1 MSTKKVL
8 YRRKRRLLVKRRKV
22 LVVKKKS
29 INRSQITKVN
39 VRVGGG
45 TAPVGAAPVVV
56 SGGGGSGGGASSSG
70 GGGDIMPLL
79 PFLIPPQRPSDVPPV
94 TTAPE
99 WPNASG
105 GHDAAAMFPTG
116 TRPTVTPPPAVTSLR
131 DMQAEDADSFALPDY
146 PVRSAERGVQATPST
161 DVSASQT
168 LDPST
173 AAVGSQTRPAS
184 MNAIGTQVQQ
194 SLTARGSQTSN
205 RRMTHTGAQTRPMTL
220 NDGSTAPMLAL
231 EAPMQVDDA
240 LPHVPPGVASALR
253 DAIAPIQR
261 MIADLQRGFGDASS
275 VTRMIAQQQIQ
286 FGNSIIGENREAKRE
301 VRTLFDTL
309 RGELPRHVPPS
320 GMPAGPVNAGP
331 GDLVVYQDKGDDVP
345 GDSSVDFDAAAAVV
359 PPPPPAQHPAEA
371 AAAVA
376 AAMEAM
382 RAAAPPAPAAAPL
395 PDFNAAASMGPAPDA
410 APFEA
415 PPKPKSKRVLNKL
428 FDHLYHQGRTHGDAT
443 LIAAANTATD
453 ALKGKSP
460 DLMALTMESLKLIKQ
475 AKQLEV
481 ARQAFGLQ
489 ERETAAAGKDK
500 RKPPKTHIV
509 EGTKT
514 RAKARAES
522 ERTKRAAKRGENRA
536 AEIETRIAR
545 GEKPT
550 MEAPPDKRARL
561 ALSVAQDAKR
571 DTKPVLA
578 RDLWKTTKRYVDQN
592 VGNVAGNLT
601 VGGTAAVTG
610 AATLSSTLAVT
621 GVTTLTGAA
630 VFGTTVGPPGTAAGA
645 RLCLYPYGASAST
658 NDYTIGINGNT
669 MFFNAYPAAKFSFCS
684 GGTEVMAI
692 SNTGAITGGDLG
704 GLLGRQLMLTSQT
717 YVNVSASTRFDV
729 PSTTV
734 TALGSSMLVEADVN
748 YTTTSTCNAGLTF
761 QWQSKRSA
769 VYVGSTM
776 ITYAVCTYGP
786 TYATISFMIAMRR

>member
-331 GDLVVYQDKGDDVP
+331 GDPQ
-345 GDSSVDFDAAAAVV
+345 
-359 PPPPPAQHPAEA
+359 A

-522 ERTKRAAKRGENRA
+522 AQRSAPPSAGENR
-536 AEIETRIAR
+536 EYR
-545 GEKPT
+545 G
-550 MEAPPDKRARL
+550 
-561 ALSVAQDAKR
+561 
-571 DTKPVLA
+571 
-578 RDLWKTTKRYVDQN
+578 DQ
-592 VGNVAGNLT
+592 
-601 VGGTAAVTG
+601 
-610 AATLSSTLAVT
+610 
-621 GVTTLTGAA
+621 
-630 VFGTTVGPPGTAAGA
+630 
-645 RLCLYPYGASAST
+645 Y
-658 NDYTIGINGNT
+658 
-669 MFFNAYPAAKFSFCS
+669 
-684 GGTEVMAI
+684 
-692 SNTGAITGGDLG
+692 
-704 GLLGRQLMLTSQT
+704 
-717 YVNVSASTRFDV
+717 
-729 PSTTV
+729 
-734 TALGSSMLVEADVN
+734 
-748 YTTTSTCNAGLTF
+748 
-761 QWQSKRSA
+761 W
-769 VYVGSTM
+769 
-776 ITYAVCTYGP
+776 
-786 TYATISFMIAMRR
+786 